1 MKPQVAFVFALILSL
16 LAGCSGGAPATPP
29 AAPTELPPP
38 TATVPAEPTVRPTR
52 TPWPSPTP
60 RPCIS
65 EGDQTYINARLRAAN
80 DVAVLCPGAVIEL
93 TGPVVFTA
101 DGQQVYTEGLPTDDT
116 RAVLRI
122 VSPDLSNA
130 VYMRDFNNAILSHVV
145 VDGNRPALGY
155 KGGDALIY
163 AGGSSTGQVIR
174 HVRIIEPRSWSALQ
188 LIQGHPAPEPPCTNA
203 LVENNEIGPAGQSDG
218 SWSDGI
224 SLGCTN
230 TIVRN
235 NLIVDATDGGIVIFG
250 APGSIIEGNTIRA
263 EKRILLGGINMVDYN
278 EPYNGDYTGTIV
290 RNNIIDA
297 QGAVIRIGLGMGFR
311 VWGCW
316 PPADDRV
323 LFGGQVIGNVL
334 RGENMQYGYAV
345 SGVKDWTVLDNR
357 DESTHVGR
365 ATRDC
370 YGKIPANPAGFQL
383 DPKRSQGTFQPEF
396 TEGYLDLALM
406 AVRSQPFP

>member
-1 MKPQVAFVFALILSL
+1 MNLRSALVFALILSL

-29 AAPTELPPP
+29 TAPTEAPPP

-101 DGQQVYTEGLPTDDT
+101 DGQQVYTEGLPADDT

-122 VSPDLSNA
+122 ASPDLSNA
-130 VYMRDFNNAILSHVV
+130 VYMRDFNNAVLSHVV

-218 SWSDGI
+218 TWSDGI

-235 NLIVDATDGGIVIFG
+235 NLIVDATDGGIVIFS

-263 EKRILLGGINMVDYN
+263 ETRILLGGINMVDYI

-297 QGAVIRIGLGMGFR
+297 QGAVIRIGLGMGIR

-316 PPADDRV
+316 PPTEDRV
-323 LFGGQVIGNVL
+323 LFGGQVLGNIL
-334 RGENMQYGYAV
+334 RGENMQYGFAI

-357 DESTHVGR
+357 DESTHVGK

-370 YGKIPANPAGFQL
+370 FGKIAANPAGFQF

-396 TEGYLDLALM
+396 SEATLDLALM